1 MVLQL
6 IAKLLKKTPERYQK
20 QAKHLTQKNQYRKAE
35 KKLWR
40 GIFLF
45 PESSACAEMLV
56 ELIKI
61 DEKPRQFLRLS
72 NIILDRNPLNKNGL
86 THKALSLLIL
96 GEKAK
101 ATHILKTYFESKDY
115 PHSRFLN
122 GLSYFNSN
130 HRKLLWASSF
140 HTHQGL
146 YSQSNKS
153 TDFQPFQYWSQ
164 GSIPNDIARVQEAWN
179 ALLSE
184 IDLPKIVLF
193 NKNSAR
199 SWIQRHTPELTHH
212 FDNAPLFAMEADIF
226 RIAYAIKNDCIWIDS
241 DEFPRASTSTL
252 LKHWTK
258 RCDTLFL
265 YRWNRPWISNSFFLT
280 KKSSPFFL
288 DLEQSIQSYQL
299 PDRAIRRKDVL
310 NSYGPGRYN
319 KQLNQL
325 LSQYKFSGHRHSILP
340 EKALFDFNNWRYAFT
355 NEKIF
360 CALKPPFQLDYTN
373 TSDSWHQLVDQSGR
387 ST

>member
-1 MVLQL
+1 MVLQW

-20 QAKHLTQKNQYRKAE
+20 QARNLIKKSDYRQAK
-35 KKLWR
+35 KKLWK
-40 GIFLF
+40 GIFFF
-45 PESSACAEMLV
+45 PESSACAETLL
-56 ELIKI
+56 ELTKI
-61 DEKPRQFLRLS
+61 DENPRQFLRLS
-72 NIILDRNPLNKNGL
+72 NIILDRNPLIENGL
-86 THKALSLLIL
+86 MHKVLSLLIL

-101 ATHILKTYFESKDY
+101 ATHILKTYFKSQDY
-115 PHSRFLN
+115 PRSRFLN
-122 GLSYFNSN
+122 GLSHLNKN
-130 HRKLLWASSF
+130 PRKLLWASSF
-140 HTHQGL
+140 YTHQGR
-146 YSQSNKS
+146 YIKSNNC
-153 TDFQPFQYWSQ
+153 TNFQPFQYWSQ
-164 GSIPNDIARVQEAWN
+164 GSIPNDIARIQGAWN
-179 ALLSE
+179 ALLSKA
-184 IDLPKIVLF
+184 DLPKIILY
-193 NKNSAR
+193 NKDSAR
-199 SWIQRHTPELTHH
+199 SWIQRYTPELTQH

-226 RIAYAIKNDCIWIDS
+226 RIAYAVKNDCIWIDS
-241 DEFPRASTSTL
+241 DEFPRTATSTL
-252 LKHWTK
+252 LKHWIK

-325 LSQYKFSGHRHSILP
+325 LSQYKFSGHHHSVLP

>member
-6 IAKLLKKTPERYQK
+6 IAKLLKKTPEHYQK
-20 QAKHLTQKNQYRKAE
+20 QAKYLIKKNQYYQAKN
-35 KKLWR
+35 KLWR

-45 PESSACAEMLV
+45 PESPACAESLLK
-56 ELIKI
+56 LIKI

-72 NIILDRNPLNKNGL
+72 NIILDRNPLSKNGL

-101 ATHILKTYFESKDY
+101 VTHILKTYFKSQAY

-122 GLSYFNSN
+122 GLFHFNKN
-130 HRKLLWASSF
+130 PRKLLWASSF

-146 YSQSNKS
+146 HIQSNKS

-164 GSIPNDIARVQEAWN
+164 GSIPNDIARVQEEWN

-184 IDLPKIVLF
+184 IDLPKIKLF
-193 NKNSAR
+193 NKSSAR
-199 SWIQRHTPELTHH
+199 SWIQRHTPELTQH

-241 DEFPRASTSTL
+241 DEFPRTATSTL
-252 LKHWTK
+252 LKHWIK

-265 YRWNRPWISNSFFLT
+265 YRWNRPWISNSFFMT

-319 KQLNQL
+319 KQLNKL
-325 LSQYKFSGHRHSILP
+325 LSQCNLP
-340 EKALFDFNNWRYAFT
+340 KTFNADKKQYCLANLNNWRYGFT
-355 NEKIF
+355 NEKTF
-360 CALKPPFQLDYTN
+360 CALKPPFQLNYTD
-373 TSDSWHQLVDQSGR
+373 TPDSWHQHIDQ
-387 ST
+387 

>member
-1 MVLQL
+1 MVLQW
-6 IAKLLKKTPERYQK
+6 IAKLLKKTPERYQA
-20 QAKHLTQKNQYRKAE
+20 QAKHLLKKNQFYQAE

-40 GIFLF
+40 GVFLF
-45 PESSACAEMLV
+45 PESSACAETLL

-61 DEKPRQFLRLS
+61 DEKPGHFLRLS
-72 NIILDRNPLNKNGL
+72 NIILNRTPFSKNGL
-86 THKALSLLIL
+86 THKVLSLLIL
-96 GEKAK
+96 GKKTK
-101 ATHILKTYFESKDY
+101 ATYTLETYFKSKDY
-115 PHSRFLN
+115 SGSRFLD
-122 GLSYFNSN
+122 GLSHLNKN
-130 HRKLLWASSF
+130 PRKLLWASSF

-146 YSQSNKS
+146 HTQSNNS
-153 TDFQPFQYWSQ
+153 TIFQPFQYWSQ
-164 GSIPNDIARVQEAWN
+164 GLIPNDIAKIKEAWN
-179 ALLSE
+179 ILLSE
-184 IDLPKIVLF
+184 IELPEIILF
-193 NKNSAR
+193 NKDSAR
-199 SWIQRHTPELTHH
+199 SWIQRHTPELAQH

-241 DEFPRASTSTL
+241 DEFPRTL
-252 LKHWTK
+252 TGKLLRYWSK

-265 YRWNRPWISNSFFLT
+265 FRWNRPWISNSFFMT
-280 KKSSPFFL
+280 KKASPFFL

-325 LSQYKFSGHRHSILP
+325 LRQCNFLNNCHPDLP
-340 EKALFDFNNWRYAFT
+340 EKAMINFNNWRYAFT

-373 TSDSWHQLVDQSGR
+373 TLDSWHQHVD
-387 ST
+387 